1 MHTQMPSSKQ
11 QTTNADEGCGVL
23 LLEQNE
29 NTSKTKNT
37 NKTQA
42 KQKTS
47 KTKHKPNKPEMHK
60 ACLSVKA
67 AH

>member
-37 NKTQA
+37 K
-42 KQKTS
+42 
-47 KTKHKPNKPEMHK
+47 KHKPNKPEMHK